1 MTARRILLPFAALA
15 LVAAAFVLPFGSSS
29 NSNADAVTAPAE
41 PVTAFT
47 VMDDGQGLCDLL
59 TIDLASGVLT
69 DLPAPS
75 SEAACAWDL
84 AVAADGTV
92 YGIAGTQIGI
102 GSVSPAVDSLGGA
115 VLITFSADG
124 TPSGQTLTVGGSPIS
139 GTFGGGIAVDA
150 AGIVYVIAVNETTC
164 ESQLINL
171 PPPLEVVSFAPSDTY
186 IFNCLFTVNLSSGEL
201 TQVGDGFPPDTFVLG
216 LTSCA
221 SDMWTL
227 MFEPDPFSGQQS
239 PASIGIPWVSID
251 ATTAIATE
259 AGITTQVLGFDC
271 VATGNTVY
279 AMSTG
284 LGLTANGIAPSE
296 FVGADLGTVDPTT
309 GVFTE
314 TAAMTYPSNN
324 NPNSSISLLAFAV
337 LPSPVEPAPEP
348 GPAAPLV
355 PIFTH

>member
-1 MTARRILLPFAALA
+1 MTVKLIEERAKCR
-15 LVAAAFVLPFGSSS
+15 
-29 NSNADAVTAPAE
+29 
-41 PVTAFT
+41 
-47 VMDDGQGLCDLL
+47 
-59 TIDLASGVLT
+59 
-69 DLPAPS
+69 PS
-75 SEAACAWDL
+75 RPRL
-84 AVAADGTV
+84 AVGVWPPFRGEVGDGR
-92 YGIAGTQIGI
+92 
-102 GSVSPAVDSLGGA
+102 DRL
-115 VLITFSADG
+115 
-124 TPSGQTLTVGGSPIS
+124 
-139 GTFGGGIAVDA
+139 
-150 AGIVYVIAVNETTC
+150 IAVNETTC

-171 PPPLEVVSFAPSDTY
+171 PPPYEPQSFAPSDTY

-201 TQVGDGFPPDTFVLG
+201 TQVGDGYPPDTPMFG

-259 AGITTQVLGFDC
+259 AGISTQVLRFDC
-271 VATGNTVY
+271 VATGNKVY

-284 LGLTANGIAPSE
+284 LGLTANGIAPSA
-296 FVGADLGTVDPTT
+296 FDGADLGTVDPTT

-314 TAAMTYPSNN
+314 TVAMTYPSNN
-324 NPNSSISLLAFAV
+324 NPNSSIFAVAFAV
-337 LPSPVEPAPEP
+337 LPIPVEPAPEP

>member
-29 NSNADAVTAPAE
+29 NSNANAVTAPAE

-47 VMDDGQGLCDLL
+47 IMDNGQGLCDLY

-69 DLPAPS
+69 DLPAVP

-92 YGIAGTQIGI
+92 YGIAGTNFLSV
-102 GSVSPAVDSLGGA
+102 GSVNPTYDSLGGA
-115 VLITFSADG
+115 ELITFSADG
-124 TPSGQTLTVGGSPIS
+124 TPSGQTLTVDGSPIS
-139 GTFGGGIAVDA
+139 GTYGGGIAVDA

-164 ESQLINL
+164 EPQPIDLQ
-171 PPPLEVVSFAPSDTY
+171 SFAPSDTY
-186 IFNCLFTVNLSSGEL
+186 LFNCLFTVNLSSGEL
-201 TQVGDGFPPDTFVLG
+201 TQVGDGYPPDTPMFG

-221 SDMWTL
+221 SDMWSL
-227 MFEPDPFSGQQS
+227 MPQIQPFSVNQS

-259 AGITTQVLGFDC
+259 AGISTQILGYDC
-271 VATGNTVY
+271 VATGNKVY

-284 LGLTANGIAPSE
+284 DFGLTADELTPSAP
-296 FVGADLGTVDPTT
+296 AIPDLGTVDPTT

-314 TAAMTYPSNN
+314 TVAMSN
-324 NPNSSISLLAFAV
+324 PTGYIYQFAFAV
-337 LPSPVEPAPEP
+337 LPIPVEPEPAP
-348 GPAAPLV
+348 APLA
-355 PIFTH
+355 PNFTR

>member
-29 NSNADAVTAPAE
+29 NSNANAVTAPAE

-47 VMDDGQGLCDLL
+47 IMDNGQGLCDLY

-69 DLPAPS
+69 DLPAGP

-92 YGIAGTQIGI
+92 YGIAGEQIGI

-139 GTFGGGIAVDA
+139 GTYGGGNAVDA
-150 AGIVYVIAVNETTC
+150 AGIVYVIAVNETPC
-164 ESQLINL
+164 EPQPIDLQ
-171 PPPLEVVSFAPSDTY
+171 SFAPSDTY
-186 IFNCLFTVNLSSGEL
+186 LFNCLFTVNLSSGEL
-201 TQVGDGFPPDTFVLG
+201 TQVGDGYPPDTPMFG

-221 SDMWTL
+221 SDMWSL
-227 MFEPDPFSGQQS
+227 MPQIQPFSVNQS

-259 AGITTQVLGFDC
+259 AGISTQILGYDC
-271 VATGNTVY
+271 VATGNKVY

-284 LGLTANGIAPSE
+284 DFGLTADELTPSAP
-296 FVGADLGTVDPTT
+296 AIPDLGTVDPTT

-314 TAAMTYPSNN
+314 TVAMSN
-324 NPNSSISLLAFAV
+324 PTGYIYQFAFAV
-337 LPSPVEPAPEP
+337 LPIPVEPEPAP
-348 GPAAPLV
+348 APLA
-355 PIFTH
+355 PNFTR

>member
-29 NSNADAVTAPAE
+29 NSDANAVTAPAE

-47 VMDDGQGLCDLL
+47 VMDDGQGMCDLL

-69 DLPAPS
+69 DLPAVP

-164 ESQLINL
+164 ESQPIDLQ
-171 PPPLEVVSFAPSDTY
+171 SFAPSDTY

-201 TQVGDGFPPDTFVLG
+201 TQVGDGFPPDTAVLG

-227 MFEPDPFSGQQS
+227 MFEPDPFNGQQS
-239 PASIGIPWVSID
+239 PASIAIPWMSID
-251 ATTAIATE
+251 TTNAIPTE
-259 AGITTQVLGFDC
+259 AGISTQALGYDC

-314 TAAMTYPSNN
+314 TVTMTYPSEN
-324 NPNSSISLLAFAV
+324 NPNGSISTFAFAV
-337 LPSPVEPAPEP
+337 LPVPVEPAPEP